1 MTWKGLSRG
10 TVGLGSLF
18 PGSSPNPALAND
30 LNRQFMPEAFLWD
43 TFYHLVEAAVA
54 MRSGT
59 GGWEFEIVHRD
70 LKPSNGK
77 IFHTHSQELE
87 DSLNMN

>member
-1 MTWKGLSRG
+1 MTWTGLSRG

-18 PGSSPNPALAND
+18 LGSSPNYALANN
-30 LNRQFMPEAFLWD
+30 LNRQSMPEPFLWV

-59 GGWEFEIVHRD
+59 GDWDFEIVHRD

-77 IFHTHSQELE
+77 IFHTHSQVLE
-87 DSLNMN
+87 DSLT